1 MSRAKVKIPDGYDAT
16 ECRPAQP
23 GELFLYGETVK
34 TALVRTV
41 GPHWILKPKPAQTQ
55 PNDVLDLMHSV
66 ANGRPLPK
74 ETFGCQ
80 DCEGYRVALGQA
92 KNTIKELEDDLAA
105 KDSRIFVAKQLHDAD
120 LRVIA
125 DSCDRI
131 LEQCKKNGLV

>member
-1 MSRAKVKIPDGYDAT
+1 MKIFGAVTMS
-16 ECRPAQP
+16 
-23 GELFLYGETVK
+23 
-34 TALVRTV
+34 
-41 GPHWILKPKPAQTQ
+41 
-55 PNDVLDLMHSV
+55 
-66 ANGRPLPK
+66 RPLPK